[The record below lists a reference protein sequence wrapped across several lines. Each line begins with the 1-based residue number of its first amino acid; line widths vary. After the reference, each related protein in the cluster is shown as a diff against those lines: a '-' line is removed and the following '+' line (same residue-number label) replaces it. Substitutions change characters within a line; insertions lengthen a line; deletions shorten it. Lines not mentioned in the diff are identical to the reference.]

1 MKMFMDNDKEYL
13 EDLLVRMAHHSTA
26 IEGNSLTQGETKSII
41 LENYIPRPIDIR
53 EVNEVL
59 NYKNLLPYLL
69 EHQKENITISG
80 IQDINRIIMKNID
93 DRGGKFKIVQNIIAG
108 ADFDTTLPFVVPE
121 ELKKW
126 TDDLSWRLNHA
137 EKNQDKIDKLILL
150 NPISAPVSEAKNIA
164 DFFGNGYYKIGE
176 KLPSKLASKWFS
188 SKMTTLIASEF
199 MIKNR
204 TRSNRKYINNAHLE
218 HFSDY
223 KNIQSLIE
231 SYEASSKNS
240 VKEFAP
246 NINNETLIIV
256 GDKDDIAP
264 LKKQLELKKLFKN
277 ATFEI
282 INGVGHLTHYETPK
296 EVSKLINNYLSLTKS
311 K

>member
-1 MKMFMDNDKEYL
+1 MKKITNSSTAYWVYGNEQAPKTIILIHGYRGTHHGLELIAKELNNYKVIVPDLPGFGQSGELKNYFLTNYVDWL
-13 EDLLVRMAHHSTA
+13 EDFFQEMGFLDKTPKKQKPHLLGHSF
-26 IEGNSLTQGETKSII
+26 GSII
-41 LENYIPRPIDIR
+41 
-53 EVNEVL
+53 V
-59 NYKNLLPYLL
+59 
-69 EHQKENITISG
+69 SG
-80 IQDINRIIMKNID
+80 
-93 DRGGKFKIVQNIIAG
+93 F
-108 ADFDTTLPFVVPE
+108 
-121 ELKKW
+121 
-126 TDDLSWRLNHA
+126 A
-137 EKNQDKIDKLILL
+137 EKNQNKVDKLILL
-150 NPISAPVSEAKNIA
+150 NPIPAPVSEAKNIA

-296 EVSKLINNYLSLTKS
+296 EVSKLIHNYLSLTKS

>member
-1 MKMFMDNDKEYL
+1 MKKITNSSTAYWVYGNEQAPKTIILIHGYRGTHHGLELIAKELNNYKVIVPDLPGFGQSGEHKNYFLTNYVDWL
-13 EDLLVRMAHHSTA
+13 EDFFQEMGFLDKTPKKQKPHLLGHSF
-26 IEGNSLTQGETKSII
+26 GSII
-41 LENYIPRPIDIR
+41 
-53 EVNEVL
+53 V
-59 NYKNLLPYLL
+59 
-69 EHQKENITISG
+69 SG
-80 IQDINRIIMKNID
+80 
-93 DRGGKFKIVQNIIAG
+93 F
-108 ADFDTTLPFVVPE
+108 
-121 ELKKW
+121 
-126 TDDLSWRLNHA
+126 A
-137 EKNQDKIDKLILL
+137 EKNQNKVDKLILL
-150 NPISAPVSEAKNIA
+150 NPIPAPVSEAKNIA

>member
-1 MKMFMDNDKEYL
+1 MKMFMDNNKEYL

-108 ADFDTTLPFVVPE
+108 ADFDTTMPFMVPE

-137 EKNQDKIDKLILL
+137 EKNQDKRFY
-150 NPISAPVSEAKNIA
+150 IA
-164 DFFGNGYYKIGE
+164 YTYEGFNLNGYTGDEMFEMFTYHNI
-176 KLPSKLASKWFS
+176 P
-188 SKMTTLIASEF
+188 
-199 MIKNR
+199 
-204 TRSNRKYINNAHLE
+204 NN
-218 HFSDY
+218 
-223 KNIQSLIE
+223 
-231 SYEASSKNS
+231 
-240 VKEFAP
+240 
-246 NINNETLIIV
+246 IIFN
-256 GDKDDIAP
+256 D
-264 LKKQLELKKLFKN
+264 
-277 ATFEI
+277 TFEI
-282 INGVGHLTHYETPK
+282 KFNEIELE
-296 EVSKLINNYLSLTKS
+296 I
-311 K
+311 